1 MIEKKTYKLVLLL
14 LFLVF
19 VNCKKTDKEY
29 LDDFKNYEITIS
41 NNDYEINL
49 TNGKIESD
57 YFKIA
62 DTINFSK
69 NKMSIG

>member
-19 VNCKKTDKEY
+19 VNCKKTDIEY
-29 LDDFKNYEITIS
+29 LDDFKNYEVTLS

-57 YFKIA
+57 YFG
-62 DTINFSK
+62 TF
-69 NKMSIG
+69 